1 MIARRCR
8 TWDTTN
14 TTADIYLLVENGHEN
29 NETKRSLFKLIKKFT
44 RTIDCRL
51 SSWKTL
57 NTFHTLSITFLNG
70 KCWLGKTSLT
80 FCQIKYSDVNIDV
93 SNYTSV

>member
-1 MIARRCR
+1 MVEKKRIIFSVGSYCTLLLSRKEEITFSEVALVAFYCKCLISCIMIARRCR
-8 TWDTTN
+8 TLDTTN

-51 SSWKTL
+51 SS
-57 NTFHTLSITFLNG
+57 
-70 KCWLGKTSLT
+70 
-80 FCQIKYSDVNIDV
+80 
-93 SNYTSV
+93 